1 MPLLVVAGVVTP
13 TPMNPLQLRILE
25 TVLVIVGL
33 VILSLL
39 IKGTLRK
46 IGNRYHLQ
54 RNRTYFIIKIINI
67 GLNAAAAVTLLFIW
81 GVDQKDLVLFLSSF
95 LAILGIALFA
105 QWSLLSNVTA
115 SILLF
120 ISHPAKV
127 GDTISILDK
136 DYPITGKIKD
146 IGAFFVSIE
155 TDTNHLV
162 TLPNSLLF
170 QKVTKVVVQE

>member
-1 MPLLVVAGVVTP
+1 ME
-13 TPMNPLQLRILE
+13 QLHLKILE
-25 TVLVIVGL
+25 TALVIVGL
-33 VILSLL
+33 VILSIL

-54 RNRTYFIIKIINI
+54 RNRTQFINKMITI
-67 GLNAAAAVTLLFIW
+67 GLYIAAAVTLLFIW

-95 LAILGIALFA
+95 VAILGIALFA
-105 QWSLLSNVTA
+105 QWSMLSNVTA

-120 ISHPAKV
+120 VSHPAKV

-136 DYPITGKIKD
+136 DYPLTGKIKD

-155 TDTNHLV
+155 TEENQLV
-162 TLPNSLLF
+162 TIPNSLLF
-170 QKVTKVVVQE
+170 QKIIKVIEQT